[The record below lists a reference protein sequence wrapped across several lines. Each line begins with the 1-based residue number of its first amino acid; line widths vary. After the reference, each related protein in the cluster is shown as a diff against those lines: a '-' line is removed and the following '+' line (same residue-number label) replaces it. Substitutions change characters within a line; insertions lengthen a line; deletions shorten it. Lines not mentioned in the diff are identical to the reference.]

1 MNDRNNQSDSPLAR
15 LTRFFTVPQPQAAGE
30 PRVDQLQLATCVILL
45 ETATADHEFSPAERQ
60 HIMSVLRDRF
70 SLSGKEAEELIEI
83 ASTHRSESVDLWH
96 YTHQLNV
103 SCTREE
109 KLDII
114 AEVWRIIYMDKTL
127 NRHEDYLVHKL
138 AKLLNLDH
146 PELIDVKMQV
156 RREIMEQE

>member
-1 MNDRNNQSDSPLAR
+1 MHDQNNQAQSPLAR
-15 LTRFFTVPQPQAAGE
+15 LKRLFTAPQGSGDEDQ
-30 PRVDQLQLATCVILL
+30 VDKLHLATCVILL
-45 ETATADHEFSPAERQ
+45 ETAMADHEFSPAERQ
-60 HIMSVLRDRF
+60 HIIGVLRERF
-70 SLSGKEAEELIEI
+70 DLTGKEAEELIEI

-96 YTHQLNV
+96 YTHELNV

-109 KLDII
+109 KLEII

-156 RREIMEQE
+156 RREVMGQE